1 MTPQEALTAYQSGK
15 LQDGTLVHQP
25 FGFLQGERLNGRVHS
40 VCCRTDGEVYGVMV
54 QWPDEPKPIYAQIEE
69 LDLGDKPDTPD
80 TVTLMARAKAF
91 FTRLRPQPQ
100 Q

>member
-1 MTPQEALTAYQSGK
+1 MTPQEALTAYQRGK
-15 LQDGTLVHQP
+15 LQEGTLVHQP

-54 QWPDEPKPIYAQIEE
+54 QWQDEVTPIYAQIEE
-69 LDLGDKPDTPD
+69 INLGDKPDTFD
-80 TVTLMARAKAF
+80 TPTLLARAKAF
-91 FTRLRPQPQ
+91 FNRLGLQPQ